1 MVLCRIFVKKI
12 TMRHSPLIHTKN
24 VNVKQ
29 RRNIMASN
37 DNNTSG
43 RGTAGMD
50 ADTKQRVQSAG
61 GKASSAKQD
70 MSKLGA
76 KGAEAQP
83 REAKAKGGKNSHQG
97 NS

>member
-1 MVLCRIFVKKI
+1 
-12 TMRHSPLIHTKN
+12 
-24 VNVKQ
+24 
-29 RRNIMASN
+29 MANN
-37 DNNTSG
+37 DNNTSK
-43 RGTAGMD
+43 RGTAAMD

-70 MSKLGA
+70 MSELGA

-83 REAKAKGGKNSHQG
+83 REAKAEGGRNSHRN